1 MTRRRLT
8 LIAGSGAL
16 APLMADAAQRNGDAL
31 QVIDLVGR
39 SDLKADRIEHIPL
52 AEASRLMAAVLQFPT
67 THLVLAG
74 AVHISDAEREG
85 IVKAFGLAGQ
95 VARIAGDVGLAG
107 MIQLAAKMNRVKLIG
122 AHELA
127 PDLLSPEGHIA
138 GPVLDLAFADS
149 IRAALAAARV
159 IGTIDLG
166 QTVVVS
172 GNRPV
177 AAEDAGG
184 TDALLKRAAELKASG
199 LIGNSGMPLI
209 LAKARKPRQPKF
221 VDLPTVGAQTVVNAA
236 AAGISIIVV
245 EAHGTLLM
253 DRAGILREAAARKVT
268 IVGIRH
274 G

>member
-1 MTRRRLT
+1 MARRLT

-16 APLMADAAQRNGDAL
+16 APLMADAARRNGEAL

-39 SDLKADRIEHIPL
+39 NDLNADRVEYIPL
-52 AEASRLMAAVLQFPT
+52 SEASRLMAAVLRFPT

-107 MIQLAAKMNRVKLIG
+107 MIQLAAKMNRIKLIG

-127 PDLLSPEGHIA
+127 PDLLAEDGHIA
-138 GPVLDLAFADS
+138 GPPLDPAVADS
-149 IRAALAAARV
+149 AKTALAAARA
-159 IGTIDLG
+159 IGSIDLG
-166 QTVVVS
+166 QTLVVS
-172 GNRPV
+172 GSRPV

-184 TDALLKRAAELKASG
+184 TDALLKRVAHLKADG

-209 LAKARKPRQPKF
+209 LAKARKPRQPRF
-221 VDLPTVGAQTVVNAA
+221 VDLPTIGAQTITNAA
-236 AAGISIIVV
+236 AAGISVIVV

-253 DRAGILREAAARKVT
+253 DRPAIRREADAHKVT
-268 IVGIRH
+268 IVGLRH